1 MKAAQKTAFGSFH
14 LFSSVLL
21 SREGKGE
28 VMSEKQ
34 VFKTTWG
41 GRPLQIEVGQLA
53 KQANGAVLVRYG
65 DTVVLSAAVA
75 SKEAKDTDFF
85 PLTINYE
92 EKMYAAGKIP
102 GGFIKREGRPS
113 TEATLTARLIDRPI
127 RPMFAEGFRNEVQ
140 VTNIVM
146 SVETDCSPAMAA
158 MLGSSLALSIS
169 DIPFDGPIAGVEVGR
184 VNGEYVLN
192 PTVEQAEQTDIEL
205 TVAGTKQAINMVESG
220 AKEVSEEDMLGGLLF
235 GFDAIKELVAFQE
248 EIVQAVGKEKME
260 VTLLQVDEVLKKE
273 IFDASYATMKAAV
286 MTEEKLA
293 REDNIEQVK
302 IDIRE
307 AYAEKFA
314 GHEDED
320 HLLKEVKQ
328 ITEDLEKDVV
338 RELITIDK
346 IRPDGRKLDEIRPL
360 SSEVS
365 LLPRVH
371 GSGLFTRGQT
381 QALSA
386 CTLAPLGEHQI
397 IDGLGVEV
405 SKRFIHHYNFPQ
417 FSVGSTGRAGSPG
430 RREIGHGA
438 LGERALAQ
446 VIPSEEE
453 FPYTIRLV
461 AEVLESNGS
470 SSQASIC
477 AGTLALM
484 DAGVPIKAPVAGIA
498 MGLVSDGEN
507 YTILTDIQG
516 LEDHLG
522 DMDFKVAGTKD
533 GITALQM
540 DIKIQGITEQIL
552 TEALTQAKQAR
563 MEILE
568 ELTSTIAAPR
578 EELSQYAPKIEMIQI
593 EPAKIKDVIGK
604 GGDTINGIID
614 ETGVKI
620 DIDQDGKVSIASAD
634 AEMIKKAIKIIEDL
648 TKEVKVGEV
657 YLGKVVR
664 IEKFGAFVNLI
675 KGKDGLVHI
684 SQLAN
689 DRVNKVEDVVKLGDE
704 ILVKVTE
711 IDKQGRVNLS
721 RKAMLNED
729 GSTKNEEK

>member
-1 MKAAQKTAFGSFH
+1 
-14 LFSSVLL
+14 
-21 SREGKGE
+21 
-28 VMSEKQ
+28 MSEKQ

-127 RPMFAEGFRNEVQ
+127 RPMFADGFRNEVQ

-205 TVAGTKQAINMVESG
+205 SVAGTKQAINMVESG
-220 AKEVSEEDMLGGLLF
+220 AKEVSEEDMLGALLF

-260 VTLLQVDEVLKKE
+260 VSLLQVDAGLKKE
-273 IFDASYATMKAAV
+273 IFDASYGTMKAAV

-314 GHEDED
+314 GHEEED

-360 SSEVS
+360 SSETG

-446 VIPSEEE
+446 VIPSEED

-522 DMDFKVAGTKD
+522 DMDFKVAGTKE

-552 TEALTQAKQAR
+552 KEALTQAKQAR

-568 ELTSTIAAPR
+568 KLTSTIAAPR

-593 EPAKIKDVIGK
+593 DPAKIKDVIGK
-604 GGDTINGIID
+604 GGDTINGIIE

-620 DIDQDGKVSIASAD
+620 DIDQDGKVSIASSD
-634 AEMIKKAIKIIEDL
+634 KEMIQKAIKIIEDL

-689 DRVNKVEDVVKLGDE
+689 ERVNKVEDVLKLGDE
-704 ILVKVTE
+704 VLVKVTE

-721 RKAMLNED
+721 RKAMLAKD
-729 GSTKNEEK
+729 GTEKTTN

>member
-1 MKAAQKTAFGSFH
+1 
-14 LFSSVLL
+14 
-21 SREGKGE
+21 
-28 VMSEKQ
+28 MSEKQ

-127 RPMFAEGFRNEVQ
+127 RPMFADGFRNEVQ

-184 VNGEYVLN
+184 INGEYVLN

-205 TVAGTKQAINMVESG
+205 SVAGTKQAINMVESG
-220 AKEVSEEDMLGGLLF
+220 AKEVSEEDMLGALLF

-260 VTLLQVDEVLKKE
+260 VSLLQVDAGLKKE
-273 IFDASYATMKAAV
+273 IFDASYGTMKAAV

-314 GHEDED
+314 GHEEED

-360 SSEVS
+360 SSETG

-446 VIPSEEE
+446 VIPSEED

-522 DMDFKVAGTKD
+522 DMDFKVAGTKE

-552 TEALTQAKQAR
+552 KEALTQAKQAR

-568 ELTSTIAAPR
+568 ALTSTIAAPR

-593 EPAKIKDVIGK
+593 DPAKIKDVIGK
-604 GGDTINGIID
+604 GGDTINGIIE

-620 DIDQDGKVSIASAD
+620 DIDQDGKVSIASSD
-634 AEMIKKAIKIIEDL
+634 KEMIQKAIKIIEDL

-689 DRVNKVEDVVKLGDE
+689 ERVNKVEDVLKLGDE
-704 ILVKVTE
+704 VLVKVTE

-721 RKAMLNED
+721 RKAMLAED
-729 GSTKNEEK
+729 GTEKTTK

>member
-1 MKAAQKTAFGSFH
+1 
-14 LFSSVLL
+14 
-21 SREGKGE
+21 
-28 VMSEKQ
+28 MSEKQ
-34 VFKTTWG
+34 IFKMTWG

-127 RPMFAEGFRNEVQ
+127 RPMFADGFRNEVQ

-205 TVAGTKQAINMVESG
+205 SVAGTKQAINMVESG
-220 AKEVSEEDMLGGLLF
+220 AKEVSEEDMLGALLF

-260 VTLLQVDEVLKKE
+260 VSLLQVDADLKKE
-273 IFDASYATMKAAV
+273 IFDASYATMKTAV

-307 AYAEKFA
+307 AYAEKFI
-314 GHEDED
+314 GHEEED
-320 HLLKEVKQ
+320 QLLKEVKQ

-360 SSEVS
+360 ASEVS

-446 VIPSEEE
+446 VIPSEED

-522 DMDFKVAGTKD
+522 DMDFKVAGTKE

-552 TEALTQAKQAR
+552 KEALAQAKQAR

-578 EELSQYAPKIEMIQI
+578 EELSPYAPKIEMIQI
-593 EPAKIKDVIGK
+593 DPAKIKDVIGK
-604 GGDTINGIID
+604 GGDTINGIIE

-620 DIDQDGKVSIASAD
+620 DIDQDGKVSIASSD
-634 AEMIKKAIKIIEDL
+634 KEMIQKAIKIIEDL

-684 SQLAN
+684 SQLSN

-704 ILVKVTE
+704 VLVKVTE

-721 RKAMLNED
+721 RKAMLTED
-729 GSTKNEEK
+729 GSEKETK